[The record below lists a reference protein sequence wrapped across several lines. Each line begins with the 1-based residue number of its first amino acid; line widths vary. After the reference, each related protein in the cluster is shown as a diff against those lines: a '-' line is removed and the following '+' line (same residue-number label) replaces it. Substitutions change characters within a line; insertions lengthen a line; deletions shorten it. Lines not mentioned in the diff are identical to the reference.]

1 MALLPNK
8 TSHHTNS
15 ACASMHRDEMC
26 AHGCA
31 HASIAHIPAPHHLA
45 LFWGLTNTK
54 LGLKYHIR
62 AQGRSSLIE
71 RFNNLHTAA
80 VRDEESWLRLRVHVR
95 HGKHTPIK
103 SAGAESCSD
112 VFHVAEVSCK
122 AVRLM
127 EARAGPEEWKYD
139 KC

>member
-71 RFNNLHTAA
+71 RFNSLHTPYLMGASAA
-80 VRDEESWLRLRVHVR
+80 EILI
-95 HGKHTPIK
+95 KHLSSENNDYHQTIQNIIIPSHYK
-103 SAGAESCSD
+103 
-112 VFHVAEVSCK
+112 
-122 AVRLM
+122 
-127 EARAGPEEWKYD
+127 
-139 KC
+139 

>member
-1 MALLPNK
+1 
-8 TSHHTNS
+8 
-15 ACASMHRDEMC
+15 MC

-71 RFNNLHTAA
+71 RFNSLHTAA
-80 VRDEESWLRLRVHVR
+80 VRDEESWLRLRVQ
-95 HGKHTPIK
+95 IK